1 MNGVSVAASQLRE
14 LGETLIDVHG
24 QHAHQS
30 LLKPAYQLK
39 LLDDHAGTF
48 MELSAVREAFTSG
61 RRPGALL
68 MTRLPTP
75 MRLRKRPKRL
85 AWMIEDLEALS
96 QEAAN
101 GSPSMRTTGAFRTAL
116 RLPRV

>member
-39 LLDDHAGTF
+39 LLDDHAGTSV
-48 MELSAVREAFTSG
+48 ELSAVREAFNVWQKA
-61 RRPGALL
+61 RRALDDATANADAIAERPSASPG
-68 MTRLPTP
+68 
-75 MRLRKRPKRL
+75 
-85 AWMIEDLEALS
+85 
-96 QEAAN
+96 
-101 GSPSMRTTGAFRTAL
+101 
-116 RLPRV
+116 